1 MVSARFGPVI
11 VALCLT
17 FASSAL
23 AGVALADEA
32 ADEAAKSA
40 RDLFERGVESVKQ
53 ESWTEAAAYFER
65 SASFVPRQS
74 TLYNLALCRHHLGDY
89 AAALQAIDR
98 LYSSGDPPDTTTRE
112 HAQKLR
118 ERALERVVVL
128 DITVEPPE
136 ATITVDGM
144 ALPSAPGAAKKLYL
158 PPGPHD
164 VSVTALGRVP
174 VRFSMEGKAGH
185 SLARSVALAVAPDVM
200 APSPAPAPA
209 LPPNAVPVPSANSG
223 VAAHWVLLGT
233 GALLL
238 AGAAVTGAVAWKAD
252 SDFVDACPSLLQC
265 NPNDVDLKDRA
276 ASFARAS
283 DVLLGLGAAT
293 TGVGALLLW
302 RAESSSGPVRA
313 FGLSLHGTL

>member
-1 MVSARFGPVI
+1 MVRTRFGRVL

-17 FASSAL
+17 VASTGL
-23 AGVALADEA
+23 AGGALADEA
-32 ADEAAKSA
+32 ASSA

-53 ESWTEAAAYFER
+53 ESWAEAAVYFER
-65 SASFVPRQS
+65 SASRVPRQS

-89 AAALQAIDR
+89 GAALQAIDE
-98 LYSSGDPPDTTTRE
+98 LYASGDPPDTTTRE

-128 DITVEPPE
+128 DMTVEPPE
-136 ATITVDGM
+136 ATITVDG
-144 ALPSAPGAAKKLYL
+144 AASPSAPGAARKLYL

-164 VSVTALGRVP
+164 VSVTAPGRVP

-185 SLARSVALAVAPDVM
+185 SLARSVALAVTPHVM
-200 APSPAPAPA
+200 APSPSPSP
-209 LPPNAVPVPSANSG
+209 PPNAVPVPSANSG

-252 SDFVDACPSLLQC
+252 GDFVDACPSLNDC
-265 NPNDVDLKDRA
+265 DPNDRYLADRA

-293 TGVGALLLW
+293 TGVGAVLLW
-302 RAESSSGPVRA
+302 RAESSSSPVRA
-313 FGLSLHGTL
+313 IGLSLHGTL